1 MLKNKSHLINS
12 YWFLTGLFLL
22 LLNDFVLKAHFGN
35 WFTGKLSD
43 FAGLFIFPI
52 FFTALFPRQK
62 KAIFVLTAILFA
74 LWKSS
79 LSQPFIDTWN
89 ANAWITIDRVVD
101 PSDLLGLLALPLAFL
116 VESRRDK
123 LKHLRIQPILPFLL
137 STFAFAATSYMTEV
151 PIGISHTFQL
161 PKDSI
166 VRRWNHLEA
175 FNHDENQDTSFGD
188 QDTISLRVRYNFC
201 GDGFRMY
208 AVITD
213 NELESTTIK
222 VIEAIHN
229 CPGEDSDRDRVL
241 SALYEISKA
250 LEEKARKE

>member
-22 LLNDFVLKAHFGN
+22 LVNDFVLKAHFGN

-74 LWKSS
+74 IWKSS

-116 VESRRDK
+116 LESRRDK
-123 LKHLRIQPILPFLL
+123 LKHLRIQPILPFCFRRLL
-137 STFAFAATSYMTEV
+137 CRDLVFDRSANRHFPYVSVAKGFTRAALNQPKAYNHDKDQTLHLQTKTPLRCAFAMTYV
-151 PIGISHTFQL
+151 L
-161 PKDSI
+161 M
-166 VRRWNHLEA
+166 
-175 FNHDENQDTSFGD
+175 
-188 QDTISLRVRYNFC
+188 
-201 GDGFRMY
+201 GF
-208 AVITD
+208 
-213 NELESTTIK
+213 
-222 VIEAIHN
+222 
-229 CPGEDSDRDRVL
+229 
-241 SALYEISKA
+241 
-250 LEEKARKE
+250 

>member
-22 LLNDFVLKAHFGN
+22 LLNDLVLKAHFGN

-52 FFTALFPRQK
+52 FFTALFPSQK
-62 KAIFVLTAILFA
+62 KTIFVLTAILFA

-116 VESRRDK
+116 LESRRDK

-137 STFAFAATSYMTEV
+137 STFAFAATSYIDRGANRHFPYV
-151 PIGISHTFQL
+151 SVA
-161 PKDSI
+161 K
-166 VRRWNHLEA
+166 
-175 FNHDENQDTSFGD
+175 
-188 QDTISLRVRYNFC
+188 
-201 GDGFRMY
+201 GFTR
-208 AVITD
+208 A
-213 NELESTTIK
+213 
-222 VIEAIHN
+222 
-229 CPGEDSDRDRVL
+229 
-241 SALYEISKA
+241 A
-250 LEEKARKE
+250 LEPP